1 MKADRKT
8 TKPIS
13 RGKSKTQ
20 EVPPTHK
27 AVTPKP
33 HEKKTESKQAE
44 TALHSAEEN
53 YRSIFEQAPVGI
65 FQSTPQGRFRN
76 VNSAMA
82 QIYGY
87 DSPEQMITEITSI
100 GDQVYVNSSTR
111 QEFQRILAER
121 GEIHNSLDE
130 NYRKDGS
137 RIWTQTTARA
147 IKDKDGNVLFYEGF
161 IIDVTERLQELQ
173 QLHESEERFRALIE
187 NASDMILT
195 ITADGNLNYVSPA
208 ALRITGYQADEVIG
222 RNIVEFIH
230 ADDLPLALQALASRS
245 KISGLAPDPIELRF
259 HHKDGVWRIV
269 EILGNNLLEYP
280 AVKGIVLNVRDITDR
295 KQAEAA
301 VRESEDRYR
310 DLVENSQ
317 DLLCTHDLNGQILS
331 ANPRAEKMLGY
342 EHTALLQM
350 NFRDIL
356 APEALPGLTA
366 YLRRITKR
374 GADQG
379 QMIVQTKTGERRIW
393 EYNNTLRTEGVS
405 TPIVRGMARDITE
418 RKRAEDALRENE
430 KTFRSLFENM
440 LNGFA
445 YCQML
450 FEQERPSDF
459 IYLEVNKAFETLTGL
474 KNVVGKKVSE
484 VIPGIRESD
493 SELIAT
499 YGRVALTGIAET
511 FETYVEAL
519 RMWLSISVYSP
530 KKDYFVAVFD
540 VITER
545 KQAEE
550 ALHQAEIHFR
560 ALVEQTPAV
569 IYTVDSRQPDFFVY
583 ISQQIEALS
592 GYSPQA
598 WIADAQLWNNLIHT
612 EDRERVLAEEIR
624 TNETGE
630 PFNIEYRLIHR
641 DGHLMWV
648 HEEARQLH
656 DASGQ
661 PTVWQ
666 GFMLDITERKLAEEK
681 IRQSEKRYH
690 SLFEQTHDAVFI
702 MDFMG
707 NHVSVNQRAA
717 DMLGYTLAEIQKLTF
732 RDISAEI
739 TQSENILKR
748 LVAGEQI
755 PPYERLFRKKN
766 GQSFPVEI
774 NVELVRD
781 SNGNPKY
788 IQSVVRD
795 ITERR
800 QAEEEIVRR
809 ANEFAALYDTARD
822 LAEHRDLP
830 TLLQTIVDRAAT
842 LLAAPGGGMYLYD
855 KTRGDLHIAVSKGT
869 LLPIGARVQP
879 GEGMAGR
886 VAQTQKPLIVN
897 NYRTWEGRSP
907 QYEGKPIAA
916 TIEVPMIVGGEL
928 LGVLVVFEIDEVARM
943 FTDVDAR
950 LLSLFAGQAAGAVHN
965 ARLLEETVRQLDRL
979 EALHGIDLAISAS
992 MDLPVT
998 LNILLKHVT
1007 TQLKM
1012 DAADVL
1018 LFNPHSQMLE
1028 YAAGCGFR
1036 GRAVERTR
1044 FRIGEGQAGLAAL
1057 EQRMIQHP
1065 DFAASGIVFAQAELL
1080 AAENVAAYFV
1090 VPLIAK
1096 GKVKGVLE
1104 VFHRAIFHPES
1115 DWISFLETLAGQAA
1129 IAIESAQLFE
1139 NLLRSNTDLL
1149 NAYDKTIEGWSHALD
1164 LRDEETEGHSQR
1176 VTAETLKLARAS
1188 GMTEAELVHVR
1199 HGALLHDIGK
1209 MGVPDHI
1216 LLKPGKLTDEEW
1228 VAMRKH
1234 PQLAYE
1240 LLSPIAYLR
1249 DALDIPYCHHEKWD
1263 GTGYPRGLKG
1273 EQIPLAARLFAIV
1286 DVWDALRSDRPYRQG
1301 WPKEKVIK
1309 YIKSLSGTHFDP
1321 AVVAVFLEAMAA
1333 APKKKKT

>member
-20 EVPPTHK
+20 KTSPMHK
-27 AVTPKP
+27 TVAPKP
-33 HEKKTESKQAE
+33 HEKKTERKRAE

-111 QEFQRILAER
+111 REFQRILAER

-161 IIDVTERLQELQ
+161 IIDVTERLREQ
-173 QLHESEERFRALIE
+173 QLLHESEERFRALIE

-208 ALRITGYQADEVIG
+208 ALRITGYQTDEVIG

-245 KISGLAPDPIELRF
+245 KISGLAPHPIELRF

-269 EILGNNLLEYP
+269 EILGNNLLENP

-301 VRESEDRYR
+301 LRASEDRYR

-317 DLLCTHDLNGQILS
+317 DLICTHDLNGQILS
-331 ANPRAEKMLGY
+331 ANPGAEKMLGY

-519 RMWLSISVYSP
+519 RMWFSISVYSP
-530 KKDYFVAVFD
+530 KKEYFVAVFD
-540 VITER
+540 VITERKQAEAALRESERRFRSVIEDITELICRFLPDGTLTYVNDVYCDYVGKSREELIGTSFISLASADFPQKLRDQFQSLTPAHPIAIFEQYDLLPNGDKCWREWVDRGVFDQQGCLIEIQSTGRDITER

-550 ALHQAEIHFR
+550 ALHQAEIHYR
-560 ALVEQTPAV
+560 ALIEQTPAV

-583 ISQQIEALS
+583 VSQQIEALS

-624 TNETGE
+624 TNKTGE
-630 PFNIEYRLIHR
+630 PFNIEYRLVHR
-641 DGHLMWV
+641 DGHLVWV

-681 IRQSEKRYH
+681 IRQSEVRFR

-707 NHVSVNQRAA
+707 NHILANQRAA
-717 DMLGYTLAEIQKLTF
+717 DMLGYTLAEIQKLSF
-732 RDISAEI
+732 RDTSAEI
-739 TQSENILKR
+739 TQSENLMKR
-748 LVAGEQI
+748 LLADEQI

-800 QAEEEIVRR
+800 QAEEEIVRQLNR
-809 ANEFAALYDTARD
+809 
-822 LAEHRDLP
+822 
-830 TLLQTIVDRAAT
+830 
-842 LLAAPGGGMYLYD
+842 
-855 KTRGDLHIAVSKGT
+855 
-869 LLPIGARVQP
+869 
-879 GEGMAGR
+879 
-886 VAQTQKPLIVN
+886 
-897 NYRTWEGRSP
+897 
-907 QYEGKPIAA
+907 
-916 TIEVPMIVGGEL
+916 
-928 LGVLVVFEIDEVARM
+928 LG
-943 FTDVDAR
+943 
-950 LLSLFAGQAAGAVHN
+950 
-965 ARLLEETVRQLDRL
+965 
-979 EALHGIDLAISAS
+979 ALHSIDMAISAS
-992 MDLPVT
+992 MDLRVT

-1007 TQLKM
+1007 TQLKV

-1065 DFAASGIVFAQAELL
+1065 DFAASGIVFAQAEFL
-1080 AAENVAAYFV
+1080 AAENVAAYFA

-1104 VFHRAIFHPES
+1104 VFHRAIFHPEL

-1129 IAIESAQLFE
+1129 IAIDSGQLFE
-1139 NLLRSNTDLL
+1139 NLEISNTELTY
-1149 NAYDKTIEGWSHALD
+1149 AYNTTIEGWSRALD
-1164 LRDEETEGHSQR
+1164 LRDKETEGHSRR
-1176 VTAETLKLARAS
+1176 VTETTLQLAKAM
-1188 GMTEAELVHVR
+1188 GIDDEKLVHVR
-1199 HGALLHDIGK
+1199 RGALLHDIGK
-1209 MGVPDHI
+1209 MGVPDSI
-1216 LLKPGKLTDEEW
+1216 LLKSGKLTDEEW
-1228 VAMRKH
+1228 VLMRKH
-1234 PQLAYE
+1234 PALAYE

-1249 DALDIPYCHHEKWD
+1249 EALDIPYCHHEKWD

-1273 EQIPLAARLFAIV
+1273 EQIPLTARIFAVV
-1286 DVWDALRSDRPYRQG
+1286 DVWDALTSVRPYRAA
-1301 WPKEKVIK
+1301 WAHDKVREHMRA
-1309 YIKSLSGTHFDP
+1309 LSGTHFDP
-1321 AVVAVFLEAMAA
+1321 RVLEAFFRLMNDQSIDDWA
-1333 APKKKKT
+1333 